1 MKKIVNNTQ
10 SIKTESMISKK
21 TNEDFNNQKP
31 SVTDPN
37 QISTTIIEKKISV
50 NNKNRK

>member
-10 SIKTESMISKK
+10 TIKTEAMISKK

-31 SVTDPN
+31 SVADPN
-37 QISTTIIEKKISV
+37 QISATIMGKKTSS
-50 NNKNRK
+50 NKKSRK